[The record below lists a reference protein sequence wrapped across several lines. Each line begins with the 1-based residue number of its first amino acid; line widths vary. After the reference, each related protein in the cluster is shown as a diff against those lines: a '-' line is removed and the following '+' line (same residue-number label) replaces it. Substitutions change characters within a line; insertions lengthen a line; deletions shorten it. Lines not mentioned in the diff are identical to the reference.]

1 MLAEGR
7 QTQTGSRPGAP
18 AFFPKMTAPGLPC
31 RGPTRPGVPCVG
43 GGGWELPCAGR
54 VPDAA
59 GFSPLLAQGGWGW
72 GVEGYLDGAAEDF
85 CAW

>member
-1 MLAEGR
+1 
-7 QTQTGSRPGAP
+7 
-18 AFFPKMTAPGLPC
+18 MTAPGLPC
-31 RGPTRPGVPCVG
+31 HGPARLGVPCVG
-43 GGGWELPCAGR
+43 GGGWELPYAGR

-59 GFSPLLAQGGWGW
+59 GFGPPLALGGGGW